1 MRLRAGTG
9 TSAGGPKIRRGGAAK
24 GKSAANE
31 SHQPSRVILRAGGG
45 RDRLIDR
52 LVPAARPVLLPPPP
66 GPPPAALRRA
76 RRVRAGDV
84 HHGALH
90 REYDRKGR
98 RAKPMMMMLLLLI
111 R

>member
-1 MRLRAGTG
+1 
-9 TSAGGPKIRRGGAAK
+9 
-24 GKSAANE
+24 
-31 SHQPSRVILRAGGG
+31 
-45 RDRLIDR
+45 
-52 LVPAARPVLLPPPP
+52 
-66 GPPPAALRRA
+66 
-76 RRVRAGDV
+76 V